1 VGATILGAGT
11 PAGEG
16 FLVDLLVILTTAVL
30 IAIVLQRMRLA
41 AIPAYLITGALLGPH
56 ALGLAPEPERLS
68 TVLNLAI
75 ILLLFGIGLEF
86 HLAVFKHGLVRM
98 VAVGLVS
105 CVLTILLGWPVAAA
119 FSLSAPAALAV
130 SMAMSLSST
139 AVVLRIIVDRREL
152 QHTRGRLSLSI
163 LVIQDLIV
171 LAMLASLPALARWA
185 GAAAAESAGALPAA
199 GRGWMGFL
207 GEGALRLAG
216 VALLIVLTKLLLPRL
231 LRESLRGRSLEVM
244 MLVGLASA
252 VGAAVVTQALGY
264 SLEMGAFLGGF
275 VLAGTPFRH
284 QLSGQIRPMR
294 DLFLA
299 LFFIAVGMKLD
310 PGVLPEH
317 WDAIALGTGALL
329 VIKLVAI
336 AGTCWA
342 CGASTGT
349 ALAVGFAL
357 AQAGE
362 FSLVLID
369 AAHARGILTGGVTS
383 SALAI
388 VVLSLTATPPL
399 VELGSRVARWRWPA
413 PTAPWIRRAAFA
425 DPPEPAA
432 GATRPGSA
440 EGHHVV
446 IGGFGPVGRLIAEH
460 LGRLSVSHTVVE
472 LNPATVQEQARLGK
486 SIVFGDV
493 SNPEV
498 LESAGIARATALV
511 LTVPDEAAVVRA
523 CSMARRRA
531 PDLFIAV
538 RTGPASQVPAAV
550 RAGADEVITE
560 ELAAAEAMARA
571 VLKRL
576 GEASLDSEAENRPS
590 LSQGARPGAGAAD
603 AL

>member
-1 VGATILGAGT
+1 MFLAAIDSSRLLEQAV
-11 PAGEG
+11 
-16 FLVDLLVILTTAVL
+16 LVDLLVILTTAVL

-56 ALGLAPEPERLS
+56 ALRLAPDPEHLA

-98 VAVGLVS
+98 VAAGLVS
-105 CVLTILLGWPVAAA
+105 CVLTVLLGWPVAMA
-119 FSLSAPAALAV
+119 FSLSAPAALAL
-130 SMAMSLSST
+130 SMALSLSST

-152 QHTRGRLSLSI
+152 QHTRGRLALSI
-163 LVIQDLIV
+163 LVIQDLVV

-185 GAAAAESAGALPAA
+185 GAVLPDSTGAAHAA
-199 GRGWMGFL
+199 GRGWMDFVR
-207 GEGALRLAG
+207 EGAISLAG
-216 VALLIVLTKLLLPRL
+216 IAAVIVLAKLLLPRL
-231 LRESLRGRSLEVM
+231 LRESSRGRSLEVM
-244 MLVGLASA
+244 MLLGLASA
-252 VGAAVVTQALGY
+252 VGAAVVAQVLGY

-317 WDAIALGTGALL
+317 WDAIVLGTAALL
-329 VIKLVAI
+329 VIKLGAI
-336 AGTCWA
+336 AVACWA
-342 CGASTGT
+342 CGATTGT
-349 ALAVGFAL
+349 ALGVGFAL

-362 FSLVLID
+362 FSLVLIG
-369 AAHARGILTGGVTS
+369 AAHAREILEGEAMS
-383 SALAI
+383 AALAI
-388 VVLSLTATPPL
+388 VVLSLIATPGL
-399 VELGSRVARWRWPA
+399 VELGARVARWNWPA
-413 PTAPWIRRAAFA
+413 RTAPWIRRAAFA
-425 DPPEPAA
+425 DPPAA
-432 GATRPGSA
+432 VQGDAPT
-440 EGHHVV
+440 GHHVV

-460 LGRLSVSHTVVE
+460 LGRLAVSHTVVE
-472 LNPATVQEQARLGK
+472 LNPATVQEQVRLGK
-486 SIVFGDV
+486 SVVFGDV
-493 SNPEV
+493 SNAEV

-511 LTVPDEAAVVRA
+511 LTVPDEDAVVRA
-523 CSMARRRA
+523 CSVARRRV
-531 PDLFIAV
+531 PKLFIAV

-571 VLKRL
+571 VLRRL
-576 GEASLDSEAENRPS
+576 GEPGPPDEANPEARRPTPPDT
-590 LSQGARPGAGAAD
+590 AVEAAKG
-603 AL
+603 